1 MNAGRPAARTAGL
14 TASVLTGQADIGRAR
29 RLVIKVGSSS
39 LTTLDG
45 GISVEALQRLV
56 DDVQSLRARGTDVVL
71 VSSGAIAAGLAPLG
85 LHTRPHDLATQ
96 QAAAAVGQGMLLAHY
111 TRAFAAHAT
120 TVSQVL
126 LTVEDLIRRTH
137 YTNALRAVE
146 KLLSLG
152 AVPVVNENDA
162 VATHEIRFGD
172 NDRLAALT
180 ANLVRADGLV
190 LLSDVDALHD
200 GPPDQGGR
208 PIPRIDDAA
217 DLQGVTLGR
226 RGKAGVGTGGMV
238 TKVEAARITADNG
251 IPAVLTSASQAGRL
265 FAGETVGTFFTARG
279 RRRGARSAWL
289 AHLAHVKG
297 RLTVDDG
304 AVAAV
309 VRRRRSL
316 LAAGITAVTGE
327 FEPSDPVEIA
337 GPDGTVH
344 ARGLVAFSSAE
355 LPGMLGR
362 STAEIV
368 RLYGEDHQ
376 REVVHADDMV
386 RVAAGPAED

>member
-1 MNAGRPAARTAGL
+1 MNAGGSDARTTGL

-56 DDVQSLRARGTDVVL
+56 DDVQRLRARGTDVVL

-85 LHTRPHDLATQ
+85 LSVRPHDLATQ

-200 GPPDQGGR
+200 GPPDEGGR

-217 DLQGVTLGR
+217 DLRGVTLGR

-297 RLTVDDG
+297 RLTVDEG

-309 VRRRRSL
+309 VHRRRSL

-344 ARGLVAFSSAE
+344 ARGLVAFSSVE

-362 STAEIV
+362 STTEIV

>member
-1 MNAGRPAARTAGL
+1 MSTPRL
-14 TASVLTGQADIGRAR
+14 TQSVITERSEITRAR
-29 RLVIKVGSSS
+29 RLVVKVGSSS

-45 GISVEALQRLV
+45 GISVDALNRLV
-56 DDVQSLRARGTDVVL
+56 DALQLLRSRGTQIVL

-85 LHTRPHDLATQ
+85 LERRPHDLATQ
-96 QAAAAVGQGMLLAHY
+96 QAAAAVGQGLLLAHY
-111 TRAFAAHAT
+111 NRAFAPYRT

-137 YTNALRAVE
+137 YTNALRAIE

-152 AVPVVNENDA
+152 SVPVVNENDA

-180 ANLVRADGLV
+180 ANLIRADGLV
-190 LLSDVDALHD
+190 LLSDVDALYD
-200 GPPDQGGR
+200 GPPEQGGR
-208 PIPRIDDAA
+208 PVPTVRGPE
-217 DLQGVTLGR
+217 DLEGVTLGR

-238 TKVEAARITADNG
+238 TKVEAAQITAGNG
-251 IPAVLTSASQAGRL
+251 IPAMLTSAAQAPRL
-265 FAGETVGTFFTARG
+265 FAGEDVGTYFVAQG

-297 RLTVDDG
+297 RLTIDDG

-309 VRRRRSL
+309 VDGRRSL
-316 LAAGITAVTGE
+316 LPAGILRVSGE
-327 FEPSDPVEIA
+327 FEASDPVEIA
-337 GPDGTVH
+337 DPRGVVR
-344 ARGLVAFSSAE
+344 ARGLVGYASTE

-362 STAEIV
+362 STADLGRDMGTDYE
-368 RLYGEDHQ
+368 RP
-376 REVVHADDMV
+376 VVHTDDMV
-386 RVAAGPAED
+386 RVPVLGG